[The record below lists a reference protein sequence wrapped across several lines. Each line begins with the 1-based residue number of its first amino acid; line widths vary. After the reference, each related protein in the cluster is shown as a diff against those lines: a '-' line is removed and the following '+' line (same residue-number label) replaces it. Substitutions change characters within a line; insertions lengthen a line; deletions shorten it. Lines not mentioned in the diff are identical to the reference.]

1 MLQIVVGNAENGKR
15 LDRFLFSA
23 FPDIPGSAIFKAF
36 KKKDVKI
43 NGRRAR
49 EDILVTEGDVVL
61 VYLPPEAMAGL
72 SQIGSGDDRDIPDN
86 VKASG
91 SPDHGETNV
100 SDHGYHPPRDFA
112 GIFSGALPA
121 AMSPAA
127 PMSPVIAYE
136 DNALLI
142 VVKPQGVVVQE
153 ASPVPGTGHGTA
165 SRLEAGFDDE
175 VRRWWMA
182 DRPALPAGFPAL
194 CHRLDRNTGGLLMFA
209 KSDEALR
216 AAEQKMKSHQIKKHY
231 QCIVTGIPNPP
242 AAEVNAWLEKD
253 ASKGR
258 VYIHETPK
266 SSAVPICTRYRTLS
280 SGNGISLLEVEIITG
295 RTHQIRAQ
303 LARLGHPILGD
314 SKYGSNAVNRRHH
327 IYRQAL
333 WANRLDFTFHPVGPL
348 SEVAGRTIEW
358 KDIPWDVEIGVS
370 RPDSMSRNHD

>member
-1 MLQIVVGNAENGKR
+1 
-15 LDRFLFSA
+15 
-23 FPDIPGSAIFKAF
+23 
-36 KKKDVKI
+36 
-43 NGRRAR
+43 
-49 EDILVTEGDVVL
+49 VL
-61 VYLPPEAMAGL
+61 VYLPPEAMAGHR
-72 SQIGSGDDRDIPDN
+72 QVETGGDRDMPKKAN
-86 VKASG
+86 ASG
-91 SPDHGETNV
+91 SPDHCETAV
-100 SDHGYHPPRDFA
+100 SGHGNHPPRILSDP
-112 GIFSGALPA
+112 FSNALPTA
-121 AMSPAA
+121 
-127 PMSPVIAYE
+127 MSPVIAYE

-165 SRLEAGFDDE
+165 SRLEVGFDDE

-182 DRPALPAGFPAL
+182 GRPALPAGFPAL

-231 QCIVTGIPNPP
+231 QCIVAGIPDPP
-242 AAEVNAWLEKD
+242 SAEVNAWLEKD

-266 SSAVPICTRYRTLS
+266 SGAVPICTRYRTLS
-280 SGNGISLLEVEIITG
+280 SGNGISRLDVEIITG

-333 WANRLDFTFHPVGPL
+333 WANRLDFTFHPAGPL

-358 KDIPWDVEIGVS
+358 KDIPWDVEIGPS
-370 RPDSMSRNHD
+370 RPDHVEQGPHEQDPHES